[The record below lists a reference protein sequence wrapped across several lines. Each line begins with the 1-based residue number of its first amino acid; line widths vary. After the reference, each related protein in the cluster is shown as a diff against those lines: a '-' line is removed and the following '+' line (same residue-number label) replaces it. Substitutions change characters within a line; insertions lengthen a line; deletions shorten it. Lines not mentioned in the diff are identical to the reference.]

1 MSGRGLVV
9 GLTLTVTLVGT
20 FCVAQADAR
29 PIFRLAGGGWQES
42 PLAPLGWV
50 GAGAVAPLRAAADSC
65 SSTAGASP
73 GSVGTRSPT
82 RFGSGGPPA
91 APACGDYPGRPV
103 ATAAGNRGDLLVAGL
118 WFGRV
123 VRLARGGRARIVA
136 GPKAG
141 ESGEFFSAIGGLAV
155 LRGGGFLVSDTGS
168 RRVLRVSANGRV
180 TTVAGTG
187 RAGSSGDGGPAVA
200 ASFRRPMGLAVEAD
214 GSFLVADPAERRVRR
229 AGSQLSPATAASS
242 GAGPRTPVKTRGPR
256 ATSSMGSVAPPR
268 VLRSGR

>member
-123 VRLARGGRARIVA
+123 VRLTRGGRARVVA

-141 ESGEFFSAIGGLAV
+141 ESGEFSRRSAALPCFAAEASSSPTPAVVASFASRLMGGLRRWPGPGARAPAGTARTA
-155 LRGGGFLVSDTGS
+155 LHSGMHQERRAASQRGGRWFEPS
-168 RRVLRVSANGRV
+168 RAHPARPAPRVRFRPDRLRDDLRQS
-180 TTVAGTG
+180 
-187 RAGSSGDGGPAVA
+187 AGSA
-200 ASFRRPMGLAVEAD
+200 A
-214 GSFLVADPAERRVRR
+214 
-229 AGSQLSPATAASS
+229 
-242 GAGPRTPVKTRGPR
+242 
-256 ATSSMGSVAPPR
+256 GSVAGARCLPERCRTALLGDPN
-268 VLRSGR
+268 